1 MLNKAQQSN
10 PVSKNYQDY
19 DNAYGAEYPGEDYPV
34 ETYGY
39 EYMVPEDEF
48 VMADEPQA
56 SRPLNIDQ
64 VRDEIRRLLQ
74 LAEQKGADSKVL
86 DAIRDI
92 AGQVNLSASL
102 PGDRQAQAL
111 GQAMADLSNLEIE
124 ILTERAEGPTEEEA
138 DKDKT
143 KEIEAKIQELLA
155 KIEDPELF
163 KYAMERDDLREM
175 LEKAKASLDLG
186 DLDAAEMAVMEA
198 ESTIQSKEAEHKST
212 AYQDLIDLE
221 SDIKS
226 VKDYLQTNLVD
237 KFKYGQSTL
246 DELDDIAARLRDG
259 SLTAEAAEAEAKK
272 AVKDLE
278 NSILAHFK
286 KIPGAVKTQLETLF
300 SGYWE
305 KATAVE

>member
-19 DNAYGAEYPGEDYPV
+19 DNAYGAEYPGEDYSA

-39 EYMVPEDEF
+39 EDLVPEDEF
-48 VMADEPQA
+48 VMADEAQAPQ
-56 SRPLNIDQ
+56 PLSIDQ

-111 GQAMADLSNLEIE
+111 GQAMADLSNLEID

-138 DKDKT
+138 DKEKT
-143 KEIEAKIQELLA
+143 KEIGAKIQELLA

-163 KYAMERDDLREM
+163 KYAMERD
-175 LEKAKASLDLG
+175 
-186 DLDAAEMAVMEA
+186 
-198 ESTIQSKEAEHKST
+198 
-212 AYQDLIDLE
+212 
-221 SDIKS
+221 
-226 VKDYLQTNLVD
+226 
-237 KFKYGQSTL
+237 
-246 DELDDIAARLRDG
+246 
-259 SLTAEAAEAEAKK
+259 
-272 AVKDLE
+272 
-278 NSILAHFK
+278 
-286 KIPGAVKTQLETLF
+286 
-300 SGYWE
+300 
-305 KATAVE
+305 